1 MGCSYTP
8 FYHIEYKDGMRLR
21 NGKKINCFQ
30 STLLY
35 KEFVNLQNIYTK
47 KTPLP
52 YYYCRRDCYILDCF
66 IYFANFFHNEFHN
79 YPILYT
85 IYKAIKYKIDLF
97 IKKIEEDGYE
107 CSCFQETPLNELYNL
122 KKLYNKELK
131 YKKEIFFKLASRL
144 NKDIALKIINM
155 Y

>member
-1 MGCSYTP
+1 MACSPTP
-8 FYHIEYKDGMRLR
+8 FYHIEYKGGMRLR

-35 KEFVNLQNIYTK
+35 KEFVNLQNIYTN
-47 KTPLP
+47 KTSLP
-52 YYYCRRDCYILDCF
+52 YYYCKRSCYILDYF
-66 IYFANFFHNEFHN
+66 IWYAYFFHKEFHN
-79 YPILYT
+79 NPILY
-85 IYKAIKYKIDLF
+85 KIFKIIRVKINEF
-97 IKKIEEDGYE
+97 IKKIEQEGYE

-144 NKDIALKIINM
+144 NKDVALKIIDM
-155 Y
+155 V